1 MHHRALRRAAPVAA
15 ALLGLAALASPT
27 YAAGVVVPNVD
38 VDYNIGAVTLSG
50 FPSGSAETITVTRD
64 GVPIATA
71 TGTTDG
77 VGILNLN
84 VPNILPPETFACWTG
99 FTPDILPGD
108 TVTVTDATT
117 GTNSITM
124 PDFSVDRPVAGGAE
138 IGLHGTAADAIT
150 GAPIAAVDG
159 VLYDKLT
166 RFSVGTHGGAELSVA
181 LAKGFAGTIP
191 GTARAPARRGI
202 VRRRA
207 K

>member
-27 YAAGVVVPNVD
+27 YGAAGVVVPNVD
-38 VDYNIGAVTLSG
+38 VDYNTGAVTLSG

-64 GVPIATA
+64 GVPIASS

-108 TVTVTDATT
+108 AVTVTDATT
-117 GTNSITM
+117 GTN
-124 PDFSVDRPVAGGAE
+124 
-138 IGLHGTAADAIT
+138 
-150 GAPIAAVDG
+150 
-159 VLYDKLT
+159 
-166 RFSVGTHGGAELSVA
+166 
-181 LAKGFAGTIP
+181 
-191 GTARAPARRGI
+191 TARR
-202 VRRRA
+202 
-207 K
+207 